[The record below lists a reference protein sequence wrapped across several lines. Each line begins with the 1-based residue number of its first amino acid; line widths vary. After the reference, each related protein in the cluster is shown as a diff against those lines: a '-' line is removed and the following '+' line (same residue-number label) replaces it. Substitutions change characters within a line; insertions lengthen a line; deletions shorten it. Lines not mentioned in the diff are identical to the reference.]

1 MAVRIE
7 VSTKSHLN
15 DPQGLKTAQRLRE
28 DLQVN
33 VDQVRVVDV
42 YTVDKE
48 LSRED
53 FERLRT
59 ELFTDPITQESVLN
73 TPTMGEF
80 DYAIE
85 VGFLPGVTDN
95 VGNTSREAVE
105 DLLKVKFND
114 EEGVYFSK
122 VYLIK
127 GQFSH
132 QEVTKIASALHNPL
146 IERVT
151 VKSRLEYEKDGGLG
165 ITIPKVRLPPNPGVS
180 LVDLE
185 VSDEELVKL
194 GKFGILDR
202 LEGGKEIRRGP
213 LALDLH
219 SLYAIRDYFREMGRK
234 PTDVEIE
241 SLAQTWSEH
250 CKHTIFASPLDEVN
264 EGLYKS
270 FIQGATKKIRS
281 RLGKDDFCVS
291 VFSDNSGIIR
301 FNEDFDICY
310 KVETHNSPSALDP
323 YGGAITGIVGVNRD
337 PLGTG
342 MGAKLAINVYGF
354 CFGDPFYDGEL
365 MFRKPDC
372 TDPILHPKVI
382 FEGVRRGVE
391 HGGNKSG
398 IPTAWGF
405 IRFDQRYMGKPL
417 VFVGTVGILPRF
429 TNGKPA
435 HEKRA
440 EPGDLIVMAG
450 GRIGKDGI
458 HGATFS
464 SEGLHEGSPAAAV
477 QIGDPITQKKLADA
491 QLEARDLGLY
501 HSVTDNGAGGL
512 SCSVGEMA
520 KESGG
525 AMVFLEK
532 APLKYPG
539 LPPNEIW
546 ISEAQE
552 RMTYAVPRDKVE
564 QFIELMKRRGVEATV
579 IGEFTNSGRCV
590 VKFND
595 EVVMDI
601 DLEFLHNGL
610 PIKDLRSVWNPPE
623 HPEPDF
629 PPPNDLAE
637 TLAEMLSRLN
647 ICSKEYVVRQFDHE
661 VQGGS
666 VIKPLIGVEQDVHS
680 DAVVMKPLLDSKQG
694 VALSS
699 ALFPQYGDID
709 TYWMSACAVDT
720 AVRAVVCVGA
730 NPRRIALL
738 DNFCWCSSDEP
749 ERLGQ
754 LKRAVKACYDFAL
767 AYNTP
772 FISGKDSM
780 FNDFKGFDAHGNP
793 MKISIPPTLLI
804 SSIGIVED
812 VTKCV
817 SADFKASSDYI
828 YVLGITKRELG
839 ASEYYSMRGEKEQRE
854 RYIGKSVPQVDADT
868 ASAMYKILAEC
879 IKDNI
884 ISACAPTS
892 LGGLGI
898 TFAKMAMAGR
908 LGTEI
913 DLRAVPVDNNLSRD
927 DFILFSESTGR
938 VVVTVAPYNAG
949 ELEKRFKGFPISKVG
964 NVRDDDLFILKGHD
978 GDEWE
983 TRLGRLIVSYKK
995 TLNW

>member
-1 MAVRIE
+1 MATRIE
-7 VSTKSHLN
+7 VTTKNHLT

-28 DLQVN
+28 DLRVN
-33 VDQVRVVDV
+33 VEEVRVVEA
-42 YTVDKE
+42 YTIDKE
-48 LSRED
+48 LPRD
-53 FERLRT
+53 ALERLRV
-59 ELFTDPITQESVLN
+59 ELFTDPIIQESTLN
-73 TPTMGEF
+73 SPTLREF

-105 DLLKVKFND
+105 DLLKIKFSP
-114 EEGVYFSK
+114 EEGVYSSK

-127 GQFSH
+127 GKLSQH
-132 QEVTKIASALHNPL
+132 DVNKIASALHNPL
-146 IERVT
+146 IERIKI
-151 VKSRLEYEKDGGLG
+151 KSRAEYEKDGGMG
-165 ITIPKVRLPPNPGVS
+165 VTVPKVRLPPNPGVS

-185 VSDEELVKL
+185 VPDEELIKL
-194 GKFGILDR
+194 GKFGILDHV
-202 LEGGKEIRRGP
+202 EGEKEIRRGP
-213 LALDLH
+213 LALDLP

-250 CKHTIFASPLDEVN
+250 CKHTIFASPLDEIKD
-264 EGLYKS
+264 GLYKT
-270 FIQGATKKIRS
+270 FIQGATKKIRA
-281 RLGKDDFCVS
+281 RLGKNDWCVS
-291 VFSDNSGIIR
+291 VFSDNSGVIR
-301 FNEDFDICY
+301 FNEDYNICY

-354 CFGDPFYDGEL
+354 CFGNPFYDGEL
-365 MFRKPDC
+365 MFRKPDR

-405 IRFDQRYMGKPL
+405 VRFDPRYMGKPL

-429 TNGKPA
+429 INGKPA

-440 EPGDLIVMAG
+440 RPGDLIVMAG

-464 SEGLHEGSPAAAV
+464 SEGLHEGSPAGAV

-501 HSVTDNGAGGL
+501 NSVTDNGAGGL

-525 AMVFLEK
+525 AVVYLEK

-546 ISEAQE
+546 ISESQE
-552 RMTYAVPRDKVE
+552 RMTYAVPPDKVE
-564 QFIELMKRRGVEATV
+564 QFVELMRRRGVEATV

-590 VKFND
+590 VKFHN

-610 PIKDLRSVWNPPE
+610 PIKELRSVWDPPQHSE
-623 HPEPDF
+623 PEIE
-629 PPPNDLAE
+629 PPTDLGG
-637 TLAEMLSRLN
+637 TLTEMLSRLD

-666 VIKPLIGVEQDVHS
+666 VIKPLIGVHQDVHS

-709 TYWMSACAVDT
+709 PYWMSACAIDT
-720 AVRAVVCVGA
+720 AVRALVCVGA
-730 NPRRIALL
+730 DPNRIALL

-754 LKRAVKACYDFAL
+754 LKRSAQACYDFAL
-767 AYNTP
+767 AYNAP

-780 FNDFKGFDAHGNP
+780 FNDFKGFDANGKP

-804 SSIGIVED
+804 SSIGIVPD

-817 SADFKASSDYI
+817 SADFKASGDYI
-828 YVLGITKRELG
+828 YVVGITKHELG
-839 ASEYYSMRGEKEQRE
+839 ASEYYALCGEKIRGEK
-854 RYIGKSVPQVDADT
+854 YIGNSVPKVDSNI
-868 ASAMYKILAEC
+868 ASTVYQTLAGC
-879 IKDNI
+879 IQDEL
-884 ISACAPTS
+884 ISSCAPTS
-892 LGGLGI
+892 LGGLGV
-898 TFAKMAMAGR
+898 TLARMAMAGR
-908 LGTEI
+908 LGAEI
-913 DLRAVPVDNNLSRD
+913 DLSAVPVERDLTRD

-938 VVVTVAPYNAG
+938 IVLTTAPHNAQ
-949 ELEKRFKGFPISKVG
+949 ELTKRFKGLPFAKIG
-964 NVRDDDLFILKGHD
+964 IVRNDDLFVLN
-978 GDEWE
+978 
-983 TRLGRLIVSYKK
+983 GRKRKWQVKVEKLVNSYKK
-995 TLNW
+995 TFDW